1 MKTKVYL
8 GMASSYLCNEYG
20 RCILTM
26 SKCLVGSLSKHF
38 VEQLLISSSPALAE
52 ILVFQT
58 NAILTL

>member
-8 GMASSYLCNEYG
+8 GIASSYLCNEYG
-20 RCILTM
+20 RCILTR
-26 SKCLVGSLSKHF
+26 KCLVDSLSKHF
-38 VEQLLISSSPALAE
+38 GEQLLISSSPALAE